1 MRNFTYSMR
10 TQPDSASDMRF
21 GPTFPH
27 PGCGFC
33 LYSRIRYAV
42 LPIFPH
48 PVCGARIQYAAPASQ
63 MWNSNHELCVIYIS
77 THTQTHICSLSLRGV
92 SNSTGPPCPR
102 LPLSHPH
109 SALQGGA
116 CSPKN
121 IIVNFQ
127 NYRIPYAVPHTV
139 CGYRIQYAGPG
150 RNKCAG
156 YCILYAACRP
166 KPHTVCGSPKTRM

>member
-1 MRNFTYSMR
+1 MRNFTYSMW
-10 TQPDSASDMRF
+10 TQPESASDMRF

-109 SALQGGA
+109 STLQEGP

-121 IIVNFQ
+121 VIVNFQ
-127 NYRIPYAVPHTV
+127 NYRIPYAGTAYCMRNV
-139 CGYRIQYAGPG
+139 GQNRIQYAALRNPG
-150 RNKCAG
+150 CEDHLAG
-156 YCILYAACRP
+156 LVYAEFHIQYAD
-166 KPHTVCGSPKTRM
+166 SA